1 MPELSLIT
9 DVIKELAARHG
20 AKNVWIFG
28 TDNIGGQ
35 PSGSDL
41 DLVVDMEAG
50 RDFLDLIWFKEALE
64 EQLGIKIDVATAGT
78 MSSYLRKSVLK
89 DGLLL

>member
-1 MPELSLIT
+1 MQELSLIT
-9 DVIKELAARHG
+9 GVIKELAAKYG
-20 AKNVWIFG
+20 AKYVWLFG
-28 TDNIGGQ
+28 SDDTGRQ

-50 RDFLDLIWFKEALE
+50 RDFLDLIWFKEAVE
-64 EQLGIKIDVATAGT
+64 EQLGIKIDVAYAGA

-89 DGLLL
+89 DERLL